1 MVERFPARA
10 LRPFARA
17 AEDSDGTVMRGAT
30 AGWFLITGLL
40 LSLTPPGS
48 PAGRPWWAVP
58 LVLFFLALCSLAT
71 PLERLPK
78 RAQMACPYVAIV
90 MVLGLIVGYGSG
102 GAAAT
107 SIVVVLPLVWL
118 ALRHGGRALAWG
130 ICLAAAECGVS
141 VVIVQQG
148 DDLQRAAYVVLATLV
163 AIVVALVARVRGRQ
177 TVDAARLASV
187 AYTDFLTN
195 CPNRRAWDDA
205 LPRRLEAAGRQG
217 LPLAVAVLDLDNFS
231 IFNEDWGHAAG
242 DRLLTD
248 TATALRF
255 AQRDDPDQP
264 GLSYIARVGA
274 DEFAIVLEGLSTG
287 RAAAR
292 VRELENDLPHGCT
305 ISAGIALWD
314 RRETAE
320 DLMNRVLRAL
330 DVAGR
335 SAGHARVVVDEGAGA
350 RAGSWL
356 DSVPTIV
363 ARGEIESVY
372 QPIRGLAQN
381 DLFGFEALARPSL
394 APADTEVDGMFVAAR
409 RLGITRELEALCQ
422 RAAMDGAHL
431 LLAPGGL
438 LFINVSVGAL
448 VDPDRD
454 LDAMVHQLSEAIL
467 RPDQIVLEVN
477 EQITRLGRFADA
489 CALFRSAGFRF
500 AMDDVGEGLST
511 IEALAAV
518 RPEFIKIAKSLVQT
532 ADDVGSAAV
541 IRGLI
546 EIARSLGGK
555 VIAEGVQT
563 AEDCVRMRD
572 LGATLGQGWALGRPA
587 RLRDVLIAA

>member
-10 LRPFARA
+10 LRPFARP
-17 AEDSDGTVMRGAT
+17 AEDTDRTVMRGAT
-30 AGWFLITGLL
+30 AGWVLLTGLL
-40 LSLTPPGS
+40 LSLSTPGS
-48 PAGRPWWAVP
+48 SPSRPWWAIP
-58 LVLFFLALCSLAT
+58 LALLVLAVVSLLT
-71 PLERLPK
+71 PLERLP
-78 RAQMACPYVAIV
+78 RAAQMACPYVAIV
-90 MVLGLIVGYGSG
+90 MVLGLVVSYGSG

-107 SIVVVLPLVWL
+107 TIVVALPLVWL

-141 VVIVQQG
+141 VVVVQQG
-148 DDLQRAAYVVLATLV
+148 DDLQRVSYVVLATLV
-163 AIVVALVARVRGRQ
+163 GIVAALVARVRGRQ
-177 TVDAARLASV
+177 TADAARIASV

-195 CPNRRAWDDA
+195 CPNHRAWRGE
-205 LPRRLEAAGRQG
+205 LPRRLDSAGRRG
-217 LPLAVAVLDLDNFS
+217 IPLGVAVLDLDNFS

-248 TATALRF
+248 IATALRF
-255 AQRDDPDQP
+255 AQRTDPEQP

-274 DEFAIVLEGLSTG
+274 DEFAIVLEGLTTG
-287 RAAAR
+287 GAAAQIR
-292 VRELENDLPHGCT
+292 DLEGDLPQGCT
-305 ISAGIALWD
+305 LSAGIALWD
-314 RRETAE
+314 RREPAD
-320 DLMNRVLRAL
+320 DLMNRALRAL
-330 DVAGR
+330 EAAGR

-356 DSVPTIV
+356 ESVPTIV

-372 QPIRGLAQN
+372 QPIRDLAHN
-381 DLFGFEALARPSL
+381 ELFGFEALARPSR

-422 RAAMDGAHL
+422 HAAMDGAHL

-454 LDAMVHQLSEAIL
+454 LSTMVRQLSDAIL

-489 CALFRSAGFRF
+489 CARFREAGFRF

-511 IEALAAV
+511 IEAIAAV

-541 IRGLI
+541 ICGLV
-546 EIARSLGGK
+546 EMARSLGGE

-563 AEDCVRMRD
+563 AEDCTRMRD

-587 RLRDVLIAA
+587 RLRDVLVAA

>member
-10 LRPFARA
+10 LRPFARP
-17 AEDSDGTVMRGAT
+17 AEDTDRTVMRGAT
-30 AGWFLITGLL
+30 AGWFLLTGLL
-40 LSLTPPGS
+40 LSLSPPSSS
-48 PAGRPWWAVP
+48 PSRAWWPVP
-58 LVLFFLALCSLAT
+58 LALLILAVASLMT
-71 PLERLPK
+71 PLERLP
-78 RAQMACPYVAIV
+78 RAAQMACPYVAIV
-90 MVLGLIVGYGSG
+90 MVLGLIVAYGSG

-107 SIVVVLPLVWL
+107 TIVVVLPLVWL
-118 ALRHGGRALAWG
+118 ALRHGGRALAGG

-148 DDLQRAAYVVLATLV
+148 NDLQRAAYVVLATVV

-177 TVDAARLASV
+177 RADVARIASV

-195 CPNRRAWDDA
+195 CPNHRAWEGE
-205 LPRRLEAAGRQG
+205 LPRRLDGASRRGI
-217 LPLAVAVLDLDNFS
+217 PLSVAVLDLDNFS

-255 AQRDDPDQP
+255 AQRTDPEQP

-274 DEFAIVLEGLSTG
+274 DEFAILIEGLTSG
-287 RAAAR
+287 GAAAR
-292 VRELENDLPHGCT
+292 IRELEGALPHGCT
-305 ISAGIALWD
+305 LSAGIAIWD
-314 RRETAE
+314 RREPAE
-320 DLMNRVLRAL
+320 DLMNRALRAL
-330 DVAGR
+330 EAAGR
-335 SAGHARVVVDEGAGA
+335 ASGHARVVVDEGAGG
-350 RAGSWL
+350 RPGSWL
-356 DSVPTIV
+356 ETVPTIV

-372 QPIRGLAQN
+372 QPIRDLARN
-381 DLFGFEALARPSL
+381 GLFGFEALARPTR

-422 RAAMDGAHL
+422 HAAMDGAHL
-431 LLAPGGL
+431 LLVPGGL
-438 LFINVSVGAL
+438 LFINVSVAAL

-454 LDAMVHQLSEAIL
+454 LTTIVHQLRDAIL

-489 CALFRSAGFRF
+489 CALFREAGFRF

-511 IEALAAV
+511 VEAIAAV

-541 IRGLI
+541 IRGLV
-546 EIARSLGGK
+546 EIARSLGGE